1 MFCVVAFVMKVKNVS
16 CVSAGACM
24 SSSEVLVG
32 WLMVLMAVVIV
43 VVSLRL
49 AAFGCF
55 GCFELFLSRL
65 LDIFRLC

>member
-1 MFCVVAFVMKVKNVS
+1 MFCVVAFVMKVKNV
-16 CVSAGACM
+16 CRVSAGVCM

-32 WLMVLMAVVIV
+32 LLMVVTAVVI

-55 GCFELFLSRL
+55 GCFELFFPISESTA
-65 LDIFRLC
+65 

>member
-1 MFCVVAFVMKVKNVS
+1 MFCAVAFVMKVKNVS
-16 CVSAGACM
+16 RVSAGACT

-32 WLMVLMAVVIV
+32 WLMVVTAVVIV

-55 GCFELFLSRL
+55 DLFLPISESTA
-65 LDIFRLC
+65 